1 MKNLNLNADFLLDIW
16 ADLKA
21 KKLAPVAIGLVAV
34 AVAMPALM
42 LKSDDAAVTG
52 PIPIAAPPVA
62 DNARVVVA
70 DELAGGSKLDSYKA
84 RDPFEGLARD
94 KAPAATGGGSA
105 TAPSDAL
112 EEAGKVLSGGSSPLD
127 SSGSSGSDALGGQ
140 GPGSDPS
147 LPPAGTTPPP
157 VIVRRPGSRFNFQ
170 LDLKVGRPG
179 REKRYP
185 SVARLTFL
193 PSASLPAL
201 LFMGV
206 TEDERSALF
215 FVHPGLS
222 HQGEGAC
229 LPSNANCNFLTLKI
243 GQEHFLSA
251 DDHEFHITLL
261 GIKRVKLSAEKAQR
275 EQVRKAS
282 RRSAR
287 SNGEAG
293 MTGDSAEGEF
303 EMPFLVDG
311 VG

>member
-52 PIPIAAPPVA
+52 PIPIGAPAVA
-62 DNARVVVA
+62 DNARVVVS
-70 DELAGGSKLDSYKA
+70 DEIEGGSKLDSYKA
-84 RDPFEGLARD
+84 RDPFEGLAKP
-94 KAPAATGGGSA
+94 KAPIATGGGSA

-112 EEAGKVLSGGSSPLD
+112 ADAAKALGSQGGSGG
-127 SSGSSGSDALGGQ
+127 SSGSSGSDSLGGQ
-140 GPGSDPS
+140 GPGSDPN
-147 LPPAGTTPPP
+147 LPPPGTTPPP
-157 VIVRRPGSRFNFQ
+157 VIVKRPGSRFNFQ
-170 LDLKVGRPG
+170 LDLMVGRPG
-179 REKRYP
+179 REKRHP

-193 PSASLPAL
+193 PSVSLPAL

-206 TEDERSALF
+206 TEDEKSALF

-222 HQGEGAC
+222 HAGEGSC
-229 LPSNANCNFLTLKI
+229 LPSNANCNFLSLKV
-243 GQEHFLSA
+243 GQEHFVSA
-251 DDHEFHITLL
+251 EDQEFHVTLL

-275 EQVRKAS
+275 DQVRKAS

-287 SNGEAG
+287 TNGEAG
-293 MTGDSAEGEF
+293 TTGDPGEAQL